1 MKLNRQHLFL
11 GTLPVALIILIIL
24 TIRPWA
30 DKRAEGFSN
39 YLFNRIDSIC
49 TARCEKENIQELL
62 NDYDKH
68 RGLYEWWISDL
79 EEEYTLLR
87 RGLKTK
93 SKIIH
98 YYDSI
103 NGREISYEEAYKNIQ
118 DAHRRDCNH
127 EYEGKPTEEMMIG
140 RGYYRLL
147 DISYHFKEWEIIKK
161 AYNK

>member
-1 MKLNRQHLFL
+1 MKLNRQRLFL

-39 YLFNRIDSIC
+39 YLLNKIDSTC
-49 TARCEKENIQELL
+49 TVWCEEEDIQKLL
-62 NDYDKH
+62 NDYEKH

-79 EEEYTLLR
+79 KEEYTPLR
-87 RGLKTK
+87 RGLKNR

-103 NGREISYEEAYKNIQ
+103 NGREISYEESFKNIK
-118 DAHRRDCNH
+118 DAQERNRNH
-127 EYEGKPTEEMMIG
+127 GWKEEQTEEISIG
-140 RGYYRLL
+140 DNYYRLL
-147 DISYHFKEWEIIKK
+147 EISSHFKEWEMIKK
-161 AYNK
+161 AYKK